1 MGPAEGKLQV
11 RDGSAPMEE
20 KGVKGVRGPRGET
33 KSKMSLIIYII
44 IRFCIIFLV
53 AVGKNKYH

>member
-11 RDGSAPMEE
+11 EDGYAKLEE

-33 KSKMSLIIYII
+33 KSIMSLIVYII
-44 IRFCIIFLV
+44 IR
-53 AVGKNKYH
+53 